1 MKTRICDT
9 FGIEFPIFAFSH
21 CRDVVAAVSRAG
33 GLGVLGALA
42 FTPDQLEIE
51 LNWIDEHVDGKPYGV
66 DVVMPVSSVAREGA
80 KEPDF
85 QAMIPQK
92 HRDFVEEVLDRHHV
106 PKLPEDT
113 PPPMALLGWTYD
125 NARPQVDIALS
136 HPIRLLASALGPPP
150 PDVIEK
156 AHAHDIVIAALV
168 GSAQQALKQKEAGVD
183 VIVASGY
190 EAGGHTGEVASMV
203 LVPEVV
209 AAVAP
214 TPVLAAGGIG
224 SGRQMAAALALGA
237 DGVWTGSIWLT
248 VKESDT
254 ADFLIDRML
263 TATSRDTVRSRSM
276 TGKPARQLRTAWTEA
291 WDAPDSPG
299 TLPMPLQYMLTADAQ
314 ARMRRF
320 EEARDLVTTPVGQ
333 IVGSMN
339 TRRSSRDVIFDM
351 VNECVDVTQRLATT
365 AAAAKTEG

>member
-1 MKTRICDT
+1 MRTRICDT

-42 FTPDQLEIE
+42 FTPAQLEIE
-51 LNWIDEHVDGKPYGV
+51 LKWIDEHVDGKPYGV
-66 DVVMPVSSVAREGA
+66 DVVMPVSSVGGEGA

-85 QAMIPQK
+85 QAMIPQA
-92 HRDFVEEVLDRHHV
+92 HRDFVEAVMDRYHV
-106 PKLPEDT
+106 PKLPEDA
-113 PPPMALLGWTYD
+113 PAPMALLGWTYD

-136 HPIRLLASALGPPP
+136 HPIKLLASALGPPP
-150 PDVIEK
+150 PDVTQK
-156 AHAHDIVIAALV
+156 AREHGVVVAALV

-183 VIVASGY
+183 LIVASGF

-209 AAVAP
+209 DAVAP

-237 DGVWTGSIWLT
+237 AGVWTGSIWLT
-248 VKESDT
+248 VKEADT
-254 ADFLIDRML
+254 AGFLVERML
-263 TATSRDTVRSRSM
+263 GATSRDTVRSRSM
-276 TGKPARQLRTAWTEA
+276 TGKPARQLRTAWTDA

-320 EEARDLVTTPVGQ
+320 EEARDLATTPVGQ
-333 IVGSMN
+333 IVGRMN
-339 TRRSSRDVIFDM
+339 SVRSTRDVIFDM
-351 VNECVDVTQRLATT
+351 VEECAAVTERLHETI
-365 AAAAKTEG
+365 AAGAGT